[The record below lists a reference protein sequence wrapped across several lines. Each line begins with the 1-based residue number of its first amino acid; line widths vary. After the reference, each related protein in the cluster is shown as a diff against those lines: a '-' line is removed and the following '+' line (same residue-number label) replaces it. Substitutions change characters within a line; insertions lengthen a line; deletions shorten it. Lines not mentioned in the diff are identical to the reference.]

1 MNPST
6 TNKKGL
12 VEHHFD
18 DKLAATPSPSDHSGA
33 GLSHLTSFAAG
44 LLSLLLWYIW
54 RTDTEIFGWKV
65 GDGGWSCAASMRSL

>member
-12 VEHHFD
+12 VEHNFD

-65 GDGGWSCAASMRSL
+65 GDSGWSCAA